1 MLLKLRDIKGSSHTK
16 SLSMLLE
23 ATVFQIDEY
32 TNSPNIKYNKHPNY
46 DLDMIMTYLTM
57 AHQEQETSSSPSA
70 IKLF

>member
-1 MLLKLRDIKGSSHTK
+1 
-16 SLSMLLE
+16 MLLE

-46 DLDMIMTYLTM
+46 DLYMITTYLTM